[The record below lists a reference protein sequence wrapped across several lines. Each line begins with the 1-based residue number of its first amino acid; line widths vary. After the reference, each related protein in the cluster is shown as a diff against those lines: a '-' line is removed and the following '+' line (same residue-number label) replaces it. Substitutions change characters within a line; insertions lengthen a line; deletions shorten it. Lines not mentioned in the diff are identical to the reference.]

1 MILKYININKMSN
14 ICENCNEKDTI
25 ISDEESGKIYCQNC
39 GLVCKGKILS
49 DDNDKR
55 TFEGND
61 GEKKIQRVD
70 PLFNSN
76 KIGSTL
82 IIRNNG
88 ISIKKKYYKLDRK
101 QRGFQK
107 IEKLLS
113 SGKVHKNLIEET
125 KTFYQKVIEEKS
137 MKGRNV
143 NNIILGIFYY
153 VCRKA
158 QIAKT
163 FKQISSMFNVEE
175 RKIKKSFNSIKSFI
189 VEPTDKEEEMTKV
202 VENLISSYLI
212 GKNKK
217 EVKDLAS
224 QINKNLIERGL
235 LEGKSPRTLA
245 GISLFLSFK
254 LLNDNLIDEKEFYDY
269 FSSKP
274 TLKKSF
280 DKIKNSLNLVLPEKF
295 TLEDNC
301 FD

>member
-76 KIGSTL
+76 KIGTTL

-88 ISIKKKYYKLDRK
+88 ISTKKYYKLDRK

-175 RKIKKSFNSIKSFI
+175 RKIKKGFNSIKSFI

-202 VENLISSYLI
+202 VENLISSYLV

-280 DKIKNSLNLVLPEKF
+280 DKIKNSLNLVIPEKF
-295 TLEDNC
+295 TFEDNF

>member
-25 ISDEESGKIYCQNC
+25 ISDEESGKIYCQSC

-76 KIGSTL
+76 KIGTTL

-88 ISIKKKYYKLDRK
+88 ISTKKYYKLDRK

-175 RKIKKSFNSIKSFI
+175 RKIKKGFNSIKSFI

-280 DKIKNSLNLVLPEKF
+280 DEIKNSLNLVIPEKF
-295 TLEDNC
+295 TFEDNF

>member
-1 MILKYININKMSN
+1 MIM
-14 ICENCNEKDTI
+14 
-25 ISDEESGKIYCQNC
+25 G
-39 GLVCKGKILS
+39 
-49 DDNDKR
+49 
-55 TFEGND
+55 
-61 GEKKIQRVD
+61 
-70 PLFNSN
+70 
-76 KIGSTL
+76 TL
-82 IIRNNG
+82 
-88 ISIKKKYYKLDRK
+88 
-101 QRGFQK
+101 FQK

-202 VENLISSYLI
+202 VENLISSYLV

-245 GISLFLSFK
+245 GISL
-254 LLNDNLIDEKEFYDY
+254 
-269 FSSKP
+269 
-274 TLKKSF
+274 
-280 DKIKNSLNLVLPEKF
+280 
-295 TLEDNC
+295 
-301 FD
+301 

>member
-61 GEKKIQRVD
+61 EEKKIQRVD

-76 KIGSTL
+76 KIGTIL

-88 ISIKKKYYKLDRK
+88 ISIKKYYKLDRK

-202 VENLISSYLI
+202 VENLISSYLV

-254 LLNDNLIDEKEFYDY
+254 LLNDNLIDEKEFYHY

-280 DKIKNSLNLVLPEKF
+280 DKIKNSLNLVIPEKF
-295 TLEDNC
+295 TFEDNF

>member
-76 KIGSTL
+76 KIGTTL

-88 ISIKKKYYKLDRK
+88 ISIKKYYKLDRK

-153 VCRKA
+153 VC
-158 QIAKT
+158 
-163 FKQISSMFNVEE
+163 
-175 RKIKKSFNSIKSFI
+175 
-189 VEPTDKEEEMTKV
+189 
-202 VENLISSYLI
+202 
-212 GKNKK
+212 
-217 EVKDLAS
+217 
-224 QINKNLIERGL
+224 
-235 LEGKSPRTLA
+235 
-245 GISLFLSFK
+245 
-254 LLNDNLIDEKEFYDY
+254 
-269 FSSKP
+269 
-274 TLKKSF
+274 
-280 DKIKNSLNLVLPEKF
+280 
-295 TLEDNC
+295 
-301 FD
+301 

>member
-1 MILKYININKMSN
+1 
-14 ICENCNEKDTI
+14 
-25 ISDEESGKIYCQNC
+25 
-39 GLVCKGKILS
+39 
-49 DDNDKR
+49 
-55 TFEGND
+55 
-61 GEKKIQRVD
+61 
-70 PLFNSN
+70 
-76 KIGSTL
+76 
-82 IIRNNG
+82 
-88 ISIKKKYYKLDRK
+88 
-101 QRGFQK
+101 
-107 IEKLLS
+107 
-113 SGKVHKNLIEET
+113 
-125 KTFYQKVIEEKS
+125 
-137 MKGRNV
+137 
-143 NNIILGIFYY
+143 
-153 VCRKA
+153 
-158 QIAKT
+158 
-163 FKQISSMFNVEE
+163 MFNVEE

>member
-25 ISDEESGKIYCQNC
+25 ISDEESGKIYCQSC
-39 GLVCKGKILS
+39 GLVCKGKIFC

-76 KIGSTL
+76 KIGTTL

-88 ISIKKKYYKLDRK
+88 ISTKKYYKLDRK

-175 RKIKKSFNSIKSFI
+175 RKIKKGFNSIKSFI

-202 VENLISSYLI
+202 VENLISSYLV

-280 DKIKNSLNLVLPEKF
+280 DEIKNSLNLVIPEKF
-295 TLEDNC
+295 TFEDNF

>member
-76 KIGSTL
+76 KIGTTL

-163 FKQISSMFNVEE
+163 FKQISSMFIVEE

-254 LLNDNLIDEKEFYDY
+254 LLNDNLIDEKEFYHY

-280 DKIKNSLNLVLPEKF
+280 DKIKNSLNLVIPEKF